1 MDIKALL
8 IDGLDIF
15 LRSISSV
22 AVLFII
28 SKLMGKKQISQL
40 SFFDYIVGIT
50 IGSIAAQMAFDDSL
64 HYYETIIA
72 IATYGL
78 CDIAIAVSTIKSV
91 KLRRFFIGTP
101 TVLIYN
107 GKIIEENLIST
118 RYDINELL
126 SESRYNGYFNLCDI
140 KYAIFETTGRVSFLP
155 YSDKK
160 PVTPYDMNL
169 NVEQENL
176 VANVIIDGNIMYNNL
191 HSCGKDENWLK
202 NELKIQKY
210 NNIKDIILATCDNNT
225 LTVYKKTHNK
235 KKLDIFE

>member
-1 MDIKALL
+1 MDFKELL
-8 IDGLDIF
+8 IDGFDIF
-15 LRSISSV
+15 LRSFSSV
-22 AVLFII
+22 IVLFII

-78 CDIAIAVSTIKSV
+78 CDIAIAYSTNKSI
-91 KLRRFFIGTP
+91 KLRRFFVGTP

-107 GKIIEENLIST
+107 GKIIEENLMST

-126 SESRYNGYFNLCDI
+126 SESRYNGYFNLADI
-140 KYAIFETTGRVSFLP
+140 RYAIFETNGHVSFLP

-160 PVTPYDMNL
+160 PVTPYDMKL
-169 NVEQENL
+169 NVKEENL
-176 VANVIIDGNIMYNNL
+176 VANVIIDGKIMYNNL
-191 HSCGKDENWLK
+191 QACGKDESWLK

-210 NNIKDIILATCDNNT
+210 NNIKDIILATCNDNT
-225 LTVYKKTHNK
+225 LTVYKKTKNK
-235 KKLDIFE
+235 KKLDIFD